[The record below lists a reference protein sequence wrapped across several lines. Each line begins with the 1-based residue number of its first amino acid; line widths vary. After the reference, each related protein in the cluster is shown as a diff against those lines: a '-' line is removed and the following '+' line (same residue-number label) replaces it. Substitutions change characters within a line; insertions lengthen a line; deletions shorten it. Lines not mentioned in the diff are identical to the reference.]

1 MSHCKPEAA
10 HVAELHVLSSGPEAL
25 PDPARRGALLDIV
38 VSDVLA
44 RYWILDQP
52 AGLASA
58 AELDLYAVDRFNAIF
73 GDDPAQWV
81 LRVDPLPH
89 AASRLACAIP
99 ALYAIDLPGYVA
111 DRGWQARRV
120 ETRFIREFNRH
131 CRALGSDAVFCVA
144 ANDST
149 TIGLIEGGVWRG
161 IRVHPPLDRCAAG
174 FSTLLRRDARQAGMS
189 IDGLLPVVVGSLKES
204 VR

>member
-1 MSHCKPEAA
+1 VSHCKPDAA
-10 HVAELHVLSSGPEAL
+10 HVAELHVLSSGPESL
-25 PDPARRGALLDIV
+25 PDPACRGAMLDIV
-38 VSDVLA
+38 VSDALA

-99 ALYAIDLPGYVA
+99 ALYATDLPGYVA

-131 CRALGSDAVFCVA
+131 CRALGRDAVFCVA

-149 TIGLIEGGVWRG
+149 TIGLIEAGTWRG
-161 IRVHPPLDRCAAG
+161 IRVHPPLDKCAAG
-174 FSTLLRRDARQAGMS
+174 FSTLLRRDARQACMS
-189 IDGLLPVVVGSLKES
+189 IDGLLPVVVGSLKEL